1 MLEGNRELGFILF
14 SRTCKFIHLPLKE
27 RGHIYT
33 WLRDIV
39 KYFFFFFNLEITKR
53 QVPYML
59 KNFQRGDYWNPI
71 LEVIL
76 LSLNKLQNTFW
87 TA

>member
-39 KYFFFFFNLEITKR
+39 KYFFFFKLGNHQKAGALYVKKLSKGRLLEPHTGG
-53 QVPYML
+53 YSS
-59 KNFQRGDYWNPI
+59 
-71 LEVIL
+71 
-76 LSLNKLQNTFW
+76 LS
-87 TA
+87 